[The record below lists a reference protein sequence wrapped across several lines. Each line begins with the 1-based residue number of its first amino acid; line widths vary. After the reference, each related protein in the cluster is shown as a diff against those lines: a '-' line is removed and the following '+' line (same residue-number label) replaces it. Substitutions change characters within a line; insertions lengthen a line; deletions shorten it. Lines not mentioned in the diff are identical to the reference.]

1 MTFRDTMSHE
11 NIPRLVSTVLPAP
24 PPASRLSSSSSS
36 SSSSFSSSSSS
47 SYSWATPSRLQQDRV
62 EEGDI
67 LWLKKKADMDK
78 GSISHNQHSSNPYNH
93 PAVIVKGP
101 EESGDTVE
109 VCCLTSFEVTSLEQK
124 FSGRLLERMR
134 EVYLPLDEAPAHPD
148 GTHLRLEAGPSLLK
162 RCYVETTTVY
172 RIELA
177 NLGPCGSRR
186 VSAASVALLTMHQE
200 VVGVVRAWMKPQLP
214 TPPPSPRKSSP
225 PPRLSPPLSSI
236 SWAFPS
242 HSSGIKRDRSSSPPI
257 DGQCKAAKTALAS
270 WASLLK

>member
-1 MTFRDTMSHE
+1 MSHE
-11 NIPRLVSTVLPAP
+11 NIPRHTSIVLPAP
-24 PPASRLSSSSSS
+24 PPTSRPFFSSSSASS
-36 SSSSFSSSSSS
+36 SSSSSSSS
-47 SYSWATPSRLQQDRV
+47 SYSWATPSRLQQYRV

-78 GSISHNQHSSNPYNH
+78 GSIFHSQHSSNPYNH
-93 PAVIVKGP
+93 PAVVVKGP

-109 VCCLTSFEVTSLEQK
+109 ICCLTSFDVTSLEQK

-148 GTHLRLEAGPSLLK
+148 STHLRLEAGPPLLK
-162 RCYVETTTVY
+162 RSYVETTTVY

-186 VSAASVALLTMHQE
+186 VSAASMSLIAKHQKT
-200 VVGVVRAWMKPQLP
+200 VGVVRAWIKPQLP

-225 PPRLSPPLSSI
+225 PPRLSPPLSSV
-236 SWAFPS
+236 SWTLQS

-257 DGQCKAAKTALAS
+257 DGPCKVAKTAPAS